1 MKKEIFFFDFFLH
14 NSFIYS
20 TFAPD
25 FGFLRLNNSIFELKS
40 ITY

>member
-1 MKKEIFFFDFFLH
+1 MKKEIFFFEKFLH

-25 FGFLRLNNSIFELKS
+25 FGFCGHKVPLFD
-40 ITY
+40 

>member
-1 MKKEIFFFDFFLH
+1 MKKEIFFFEKFLH

-25 FGFLRLNNSIFELKS
+25 FGFLSQNTSIFD
-40 ITY
+40 